1 MKKCQVLQE
10 SLFLHETYPRITVI
24 TATYN
29 AVKELPWTL
38 KSIREQT
45 YPNFEWIIADGGST
59 DGTLDLIKSNSDI
72 INTWFSE
79 KDFGIYD
86 AWNKALKYA
95 SGTWIQFI
103 GAGDELASPDVYCLV
118 ANELRNA
125 HPEFDIVYGNIQYI
139 AESSRSLLEEVKRP
153 WIEIKGKWETFRP
166 KLPVHPEVFHH
177 KSILSNDQPFS
188 LKYKIAADSLLLLQ
202 NLLHKD
208 PKYIDILIDKM
219 PVGGASWG
227 FANPKLR
234 KELLSINAELG
245 IRPPRLYF
253 CKEYAKFSVKMAIL
267 KLLKGNASSTLA
279 DYYRSFRGL
288 EKRWTIK

>member
-1 MKKCQVLQE
+1 MKECQVPQE
-10 SLFLHETYPRITVI
+10 SRLFHDDYPRITVI

-45 YPNFEWIIADGGST
+45 YPNVEWIIADGGST
-59 DGTLDLIKSNSDI
+59 DGTLDLIQSNSDI
-72 INTWFSE
+72 INAWFSD

-103 GAGDELASPDVYCLV
+103 GAGDELGSPDVYCLI

-139 AESSRSLLEEVKRP
+139 SESSRALLEEVKRP

-177 KSILSNDQPFS
+177 KSILSDDQPFS
-188 LKYKIAADSLLLLQ
+188 LKYKIAADSLLLLK

-219 PVGGASWG
+219 PVGGVSWG

-253 CKEYAKFSVKMAIL
+253 YKEYVKFSAKMAIL
-267 KLLKGNASSTLA
+267 KLLKRNAASKLA

-288 EKRWTIK
+288 GKRWTIK